1 MRLQAYNSTME
12 DVTDA
17 ALWSMPYSC
26 MGNLIACKRIIYY
39 AQYIERILWDGV
51 YSVEV
56 QMFMPRALLDVSSN
70 SNMAS

>member
-26 MGNLIACKRIIYY
+26 MGNLIACT
-39 AQYIERILWDGV
+39 QYRD
-51 YSVEV
+51 
-56 QMFMPRALLDVSSN
+56 QLLYLIVLTNKIPIVIGRLYIGS
-70 SNMAS
+70 